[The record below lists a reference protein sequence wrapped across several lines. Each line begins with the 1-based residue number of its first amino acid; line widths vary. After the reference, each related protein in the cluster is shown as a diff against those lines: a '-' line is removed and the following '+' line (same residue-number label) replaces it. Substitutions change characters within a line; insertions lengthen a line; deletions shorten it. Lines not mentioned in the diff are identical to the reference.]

1 MHAIRFCRLVS
12 TARAVLLLCC
22 APIVVLVAPV
32 AAAQQATGEPTQ
44 SPTTPGTSAQAA
56 ETQDAADK
64 ATATAA
70 ASAKRLD
77 EVTVTARRREEP
89 LQNLPVS
96 VSAFSE
102 AQLRD
107 LQADDITG
115 IQNVVPNLTLEQ
127 GDASNAVIFLR
138 GIGQNDSLAF
148 VESGVAVYVDDVF
161 ISRSQ
166 AAFLDT
172 FDIERIE
179 VLRGPQGTL
188 YGRNSPGG
196 AVKFISKAPPQS
208 LETYLEVGGGR
219 FDFYTA
225 KGSVGGTLVDN
236 QLRGKIAFSTT
247 TQDGFSRNSFLGGR
261 DGDTES
267 YALRGSLLFT
277 PHDDF
282 DITFTADSKW
292 SMPDTSRSPVRVTDL
307 VAFEDPFGAPDA
319 PSVFG
324 PNEKHFVVE
333 TNANDLN
340 HLTSYGFTTK
350 IDWRPSP
357 SWTLESISAYREMEF
372 NLTLDTDGSP
382 LPVLDVALFQDQ
394 NQFSQELRASYDA
407 GNGLTFTGGVFYFHD
422 DDLTLSG
429 FDLSAASVFGF
440 PIVAFGFPTS
450 QLADTKQDT
459 ESIAAFV
466 HGTIDLT
473 DRINLELG
481 VRYTRDEKTSKRRFE
496 NFFDPDLQVARDFP
510 PFLSGVG
517 VAGPAFRGNKSWDA
531 FTPRVALSYA
541 ISDDVMAYGSASRGF
556 KSGGFDGRANS
567 EFGFTPFSPEK
578 VWTYEGGVKSSWF
591 ANRLTANAAYFYSRY
606 RNLQVTSFGQ
616 DPDSGFFQSLFTNAA
631 AARIQGVELDLEA
644 LPLDS
649 LTVNA
654 TLGYLD
660 AEYQKFEALVG
671 GVVTD
676 VSSRSLINSPKWNA
690 SLGATFEQYVGSFYL
705 TRWHVDAAYRSD
717 TANEITDSPEL
728 RQNQYATLNAFVS
741 LSTPDEHWELRL
753 GAKNLTNHDIRVQGF
768 NLSEFPGVQTAFF
781 GARRTWDLRLIY
793 RF

>member
-1 MHAIRFCRLVS
+1 MLYTNRFWRSVFA
-12 TARAVLLLCC
+12 ARAVLKICC
-22 APIVVLVAPV
+22 VPIAVLIAPV
-32 AAAQQATGEPTQ
+32 ATAQQTTDDSTQSSYTPAATVNGSTDEGAAPAEPT
-44 SPTTPGTSAQAA
+44 
-56 ETQDAADK
+56 
-64 ATATAA
+64 
-70 ASAKRLD
+70 AKRLD

-89 LQNLPVS
+89 LQDLPVS

-102 AQLRD
+102 AQLKD

-115 IQNVVPNLTLEQ
+115 IQNFVPNLTLEQ

-196 AVKFISKAPPQS
+196 AVKFISKAPPQN
-208 LETYLEVGGGR
+208 LEAYLEVGGGR
-219 FDFYTA
+219 FDFFTA

-236 QLRGKIAFSTT
+236 LVRGKVAFSATE
-247 TQDGFSRNSFLGGR
+247 QDGFSRNSFLGGR

-277 PHDDF
+277 PHDDL
-282 DITFTADSKW
+282 DVTFTADYKRSR
-292 SMPDTSRSPVRVTDL
+292 PDTSRSPVRVTDL
-307 VAFEDPFGAPDA
+307 VAFEDPFGAPDV
-319 PSVFG
+319 PTVFG

-333 TNANDLN
+333 TNANGLN

-350 IDWRPSP
+350 VDWRPSP
-357 SWTLESISAYREMEF
+357 SWTLESITAYREMEF

-394 NQFSQELRASYDA
+394 DQFSQELRASYDA
-407 GNGLTFTGGVFYFHD
+407 GNGLTLTGGVFYFHD

-459 ESIAAFV
+459 DSIAVFA
-466 HGTIDLT
+466 HATIDLT
-473 DRINLELG
+473 DRTNLELG
-481 VRYTRDEKTSKRRFE
+481 LRYTRDEKTSKRRFE

-510 PFLSGVG
+510 PFLSGAG

-531 FTPRVALSYA
+531 FTPRIALSYA

-567 EFGFTPFSPEK
+567 EFGFTPFSPET
-578 VWTYEGGVKSSWF
+578 VWTYEGGVKSSWL

-631 AARIQGVELDLEA
+631 AARIQGVELDVEA

-649 LTVNA
+649 LTLNA

-660 AEYQKFEALVG
+660 AEYRKFEALVG

-676 VSSRSLINSPKWNA
+676 VSDRSLINSPKWNA
-690 SLGATFEQYVGSFYL
+690 SLGATFEHYVGSFYL

-728 RQNQYATLNAFVS
+728 RQDQYATLNAFVS
-741 LSTPDEHWELRL
+741 LTSPDEHWELRL
-753 GAKNLTNHDIRVQGF
+753 GAKNLTDRDIRVQGF